1 MTMLTPNF
9 SLRELSC
16 RCGCTTPEGV
26 TQNLRELA
34 RHLEALRAILGRPVT
49 ILSGYRCP
57 EHNRKVDGAPM
68 SQHTMGLAADVMVK
82 GMTPG
87 QIKRAA
93 ERVPRFNAGG
103 IGLYRTWVHVDI
115 RGTHA
120 RWNG

>member
-1 MTMLTPNF
+1 MLTPNF

-26 TQNLRELA
+26 THNLRELA
-34 RHLEALRAILGRPVT
+34 QQLEQLRALVGKPVV

-68 SQHTMGLAADVMVK
+68 SQHTLGLAADVMVK

-93 ERVPRFNAGG
+93 ERVARFNAGG